1 MKKEKKTTKE
11 QEQERRI
18 EAEMVAEKIKL
29 LWGFLADLI
38 PHLPTLKDIAEETS
52 ERSSMALTMA
62 PILGAFGQDYEAVHA
77 QKEIERKRAKAL
89 YELIKTLDDT
99 EKERAEFAKKQE
111 VKKEG
116 LAQLHRA
123 LGL

>member
-1 MKKEKKTTKE
+1 MKKEKKTIK
-11 QEQERRI
+11 EQERRI
-18 EAEMVAEKIKL
+18 EAEMMAERIKL
-29 LWGFLADLI
+29 LWGFLADFI
-38 PHLPTLKDIAEETS
+38 PHLPMLKDVADGTS
-52 ERSSMALTMA
+52 ERSSMVLSMA
-62 PILGAFGQDYEAVHA
+62 PILGAFGQDYEVVHA

-111 VKKEG
+111 AKKEG
-116 LAQLHRA
+116 LAQIHRA

>member
-1 MKKEKKTTKE
+1 MKTIK
-11 QEQERRI
+11 QQERQI
-18 EAEMVAEKIKL
+18 EAEMVAERVKL

-38 PHLPTLKDIAEETS
+38 PHLPMLKDVVEGAS
-52 ERSSMALTMA
+52 KRSSMTLSMA
-62 PILGAFGQDYEAVHA
+62 PILGAFGQDYEVVHA

-111 VKKEG
+111 AKKEV
-116 LAQLHRA
+116 LAQLHKA